1 MKQPKLQSTKNASL
15 FVYNDEQ
22 RPIHQQ
28 HVNFLASSMS
38 RHGFLPS
45 KAIQCYRRKDG
56 KLIVIDG
63 HHRLEAAKTLG
74 ITFYYVVESATSQ
87 QAMPDVNRSR
97 QWGIAD
103 FIRQYAMRGLPDY
116 KRLSDYIASGLNPTA
131 AASLLAGE
139 SAGSANQSGRIKAG
153 TFKVKTTE
161 NADKILSLMRD
172 NPSITTFKNT
182 NFVKALSLCLWLTEF
197 DFGTFKSRAE
207 LNYHMIPKC
216 SNVKDFL
223 TSIEEVYNFRSRDKV
238 PVAHLA
244 AKRSLERQSVSK

>member
-116 KRLSDYIASGLNPTA
+116 KRLSDYIASGLNPPHHFLL
-131 AASLLAGE
+131 ASLPDLQISPEE
-139 SAGSANQSGRIKAG
+139 SRLEHSRLKQPRMQ
-153 TFKVKTTE
+153 T
-161 NADKILSLMRD
+161 
-172 NPSITTFKNT
+172 
-182 NFVKALSLCLWLTEF
+182 
-197 DFGTFKSRAE
+197 KS
-207 LNYHMIPKC
+207 
-216 SNVKDFL
+216 
-223 TSIEEVYNFRSRDKV
+223 
-238 PVAHLA
+238 
-244 AKRSLERQSVSK
+244 